1 MFKKV
6 AADTVFWN
14 GKVITVD
21 KDFSIKKAI
30 AIKDGWIIDVG
41 ENNEIKEYIGDAT
54 EVIDL
59 GGRTIMPGACDA
71 HCHAA
76 MFGM

>member
-30 AIKDGWIIDVG
+30 AIGH
-41 ENNEIKEYIGDAT
+41 
-54 EVIDL
+54 
-59 GGRTIMPGACDA
+59 R
-71 HCHAA
+71 H
-76 MFGM
+76 

>member
-21 KDFSIKKAI
+21 EGFQYQK
-30 AIKDGWIIDVG
+30 GH
-41 ENNEIKEYIGDAT
+41 
-54 EVIDL
+54 
-59 GGRTIMPGACDA
+59 R
-71 HCHAA
+71 H
-76 MFGM
+76 